1 LEFRVGVE
9 TLFFFAMTCTDT
21 AIRFP
26 LIYLLMLEGLLIKV
40 FLGLLV
46 QKPPSEGTMGIQILI
61 PKPLSEGLLIT
72 IFLDLLS
79 IVVL

>member
-1 LEFRVGVE
+1 
-9 TLFFFAMTCTDT
+9 MTCIDT
-21 AIRFP
+21 AIRFS
-26 LIYLLMLEGLLIKV
+26 LIYLLMLEGLLITV